1 MKTKK
6 KDIYRS
12 LNLRRLNREP
22 GQIILNDAQ
31 GNPKTHNFETPTEGD
46 MMGLLAA
53 AALMNDPALV
63 TEEQKQEQLLF
74 CKQMLMDKVLKIIPS
89 LHGEE
94 VTFDQLM
101 AILDLFVE
109 MRASLNE

>member
-1 MKTKK
+1 VKTKK

-12 LNLRRLNREP
+12 LNLRKLNREP

-31 GNPKTHNFETPTEGD
+31 GNPKTHEFVTPTEAD
-46 MMGLLAA
+46 MMGMLAA
-53 AALMNDPALV
+53 AALMSDPALK

-74 CKQMLMDKVLKIIPS
+74 CKQMLMDKVLAIIPS
-89 LHGEE
+89 LYGEE